1 MGKKVCFLC
10 IIKAT
15 QSVLLLKADCVAK
28 KVGTEKSTR
37 CFSVFTLTKNSADVR
52 TARRK
57 IPFWQYAQNLSNY
70 GG

>member
-1 MGKKVCFLC
+1 MGKQACFLC

-15 QSVLLLKADCVAK
+15 QSVLPVKADCVAK

-37 CFSVFTLTKNSADVR
+37 CFSVFTLTKNRNDVKS
-52 TARRK
+52 ARRK
-57 IPFWQYAQNLSNY
+57 IPFWQYAQNLSNH

>member
-1 MGKKVCFLC
+1 MGKQACFLC

-15 QSVLLLKADCVAK
+15 QSVLPVKTDCVAK

-37 CFSVFTLTKNSADVR
+37 CFSVFTLTKNRNDVKS
-52 TARRK
+52 ARRK
-57 IPFWQYAQNLSNY
+57 IPFWQYAQNLSNH

>member
-10 IIKAT
+10 IIKA
-15 QSVLLLKADCVAK
+15 
-28 KVGTEKSTR
+28 TR
-37 CFSVFTLTKNSADVR
+37 CFSVFTLTKNSADVK
-52 TARRK
+52 TVRRR